1 MTFKDYLINTNKIA
15 TEEKDIL
22 DELSN
27 KKLLSPIELRAVKQ
41 SLQVL
46 IENMIGKSKRI
57 LKEYNCPIMPQR
69 SKDAIF
75 FLYEVGAID
84 DDEYSNLGFAVGFR
98 NSMIHDYMKFNN
110 DILFNILKEKKYL
123 DIYNFLINKP
133 NYSQVI
139 IKRIENFIF

>member
-15 TEEKDIL
+15 KEEKNIL

-57 LKEYNCPIMPQR
+57 LKEYNCPIIPQR

-84 DDEYSNLGFAVGFR
+84 DDEYSNLGFAIGFR

-123 DIYNFLINKP
+123 SIYHFLINNP
-133 NYSQVI
+133 SYSQVI
-139 IKRIENFIF
+139 MKRIENFIF

>member
-15 TEEKDIL
+15 KEEKDIL

-46 IENMIGKSKRI
+46 IENMIGKSKRT
-57 LKEYNCPIMPQR
+57 LKEYNCPIIPQR

-84 DDEYSNLGFAVGFR
+84 DDEYSNLGFAIGFR

-110 DILFNILKEKKYL
+110 DILYNILKEKKYL
-123 DIYNFLINKP
+123 SIYNFLTNNP
-133 NYSQVI
+133 VYSQVI
-139 IKRIENFIF
+139 MKRIENFIF